1 MPIIIIRITVITLY
15 LKTKFIVKA
24 PPSVICKLGS
34 VVEFDVLVTSYVLHF
49 AFFIYHR
56 RILSLSLKYYIL
68 ATSQGSF
75 SQSATYLVVRTLGV
89 STSPVVKPQQGD
101 NRKSVHQSA
110 GSKSPRLCILV
121 KQHSSVSRSLF
132 GYRRPVGDSGLAS
145 SIAIQG
151 VLPTGSQWKAVR
163 PGGTGLPAA
172 GATV

>member
-1 MPIIIIRITVITLY
+1 M
-15 LKTKFIVKA
+15 
-24 PPSVICKLGS
+24 
-34 VVEFDVLVTSYVLHF
+34 
-49 AFFIYHR
+49 FFISHCSFATVAFLVSVSNTTFWR
-56 RILSLSLKYYIL
+56 RVR
-68 ATSQGSF
+68 SF
-75 SQSATYLVVRTLGV
+75 FSKRATYLVVRTLGV